1 MSVQMDKML
10 YLHNFTDEEHLLV
23 CVCVSHQHVPASL
36 RMALKK
42 LKHGTLRVIP
52 APSLHFLLPF
62 NKISL

>member
-42 LKHGTLRVIP
+42 IKTWHPQGYSSPLP
-52 APSLHFLLPF
+52 AFSVA
-62 NKISL
+62 I